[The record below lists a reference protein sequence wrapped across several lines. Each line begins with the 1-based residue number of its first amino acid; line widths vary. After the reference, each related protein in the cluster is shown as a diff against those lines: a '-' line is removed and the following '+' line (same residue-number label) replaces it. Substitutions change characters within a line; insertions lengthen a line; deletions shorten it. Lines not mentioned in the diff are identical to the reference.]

1 MTFGEKLRTL
11 REERGFT
18 RTDLAAATGYARRS
32 IYNWEQDRNLP
43 KSIAIHKVLS
53 RVLRVDLSY
62 WWN

>member
-1 MTFGEKLRTL
+1 MTFGEKLLTL
-11 REERGFT
+11 REERGYT

-62 WWN
+62 WWG

>member
-32 IYNWEQDRNLP
+32 IYNWERDRNLP

-62 WWN
+62 WWG

>member
-11 REERGFT
+11 REERGYT

-32 IYNWEQDRNLP
+32 IYNWEQDRHLP

-62 WWN
+62 WWG

>member
-62 WWN
+62 WWG

>member
-11 REERGFT
+11 REERGYT

-32 IYNWEQDRNLP
+32 IYNWEQGRNLP

-62 WWN
+62 WWG

>member
-11 REERGFT
+11 REERGYT

-32 IYNWEQDRNLP
+32 IYNWEQDINLP
-43 KSIAIHKVLS
+43 KSIAIHKILS

-62 WWN
+62 WWE

>member
-53 RVLRVDLSY
+53 RVLRVELS
-62 WWN
+62 

>member
-53 RVLRVDLSY
+53 RVLCVDLSY
-62 WWN
+62 WWG

>member
-53 RVLRVDLSY
+53 RVLRVELSY
-62 WWN
+62 WWG

>member
-43 KSIAIHKVLS
+43 KSIAIHEVLS
-53 RVLRVDLSY
+53 RVLRVELSY
-62 WWN
+62 WWD